1 MDDIK
6 KSEQR
11 CPCTPEEL
19 FFTAST
25 LSALLASSLSKEQL
39 QTVLNL
45 LTLVSANLSA
55 IIEQQEICAG
65 TFVETQE

>member
-6 KSEQR
+6 KSVQR

-19 FFTAST
+19 FLTASS

>member
-1 MDDIK
+1 MDNIK

-19 FFTAST
+19 FLTASS
-25 LSALLASSLSKEQL
+25 LSALLVSSLSKEQL

-65 TFVETQE
+65 TFVETEE